1 MLYFKILFRS
11 PGSNPRASVTW
22 KRSTTTK
29 KARRDESSEN
39 SSPVCNIAPS
49 LWSRC
54 MIWFIFSSAWWDG
67 KIFIFHRRNSDVDH
81 LSIIYSPFLPSSH
94 NIYFVTS
101 FPLSISTHSLS
112 PVCSLSKYFIMSTPL
127 KVCWCIAH
135 QRGSF
140 RLLQKNILTREDN
153 NDFSH
158 GVAKVIQSRGYI
170 YCHFLIIMV

>member
-1 MLYFKILFRS
+1 M
-11 PGSNPRASVTW
+11 
-22 KRSTTTK
+22 
-29 KARRDESSEN
+29 KAAR
-39 SSPVCNIAPS
+39 IAPQSVIS
-49 LWSRC
+49 LRPC
-54 MIWFIFSSAWWDG
+54 GVGVWFDLFLARPDEMVRFLFFTRETQTW
-67 KIFIFHRRNSDVDH
+67 DH

-127 KVCWCIAH
+127 KVYWCIAH

-140 RLLQKNILTREDN
+140 RLLQRNILTREDH